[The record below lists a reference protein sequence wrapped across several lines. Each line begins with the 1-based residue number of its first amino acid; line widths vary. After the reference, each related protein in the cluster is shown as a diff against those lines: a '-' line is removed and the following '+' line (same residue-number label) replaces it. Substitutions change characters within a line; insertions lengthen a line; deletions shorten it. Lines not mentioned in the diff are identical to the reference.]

1 MKVVLVAG
9 TQFFDASAF
18 SSDWSPEPGVSDG
31 ESLIEAASRGCYQ
44 SWSRPNPATA
54 TNEGYIRHILDV
66 GHFSVIEHATATFL
80 FEGVSRS
87 LTHEL
92 IRHRHFSYSELSQR
106 FDNMEYAKGVIPP
119 AISRLLDKYLQE
131 QWIIDFEKAKS
142 EYSGIVEF
150 LQDKSLTRKQA
161 REAARAVLPNMTETK
176 IVVTGNFR
184 AWRQF
189 IAMRATIH
197 ADAEICAVAVE
208 VLQWLQNH
216 APNVFGDF
224 ELLTWNEGPGCDG
237 RTYAY
242 SSVSAP
248 C

>member
-1 MKVVLVAG
+1 MKVALVAG
-9 TQFFDASAF
+9 TQLLDPTAF
-18 SSDWSPEPGVSDG
+18 SPLWQPEPGVSDG
-31 ESLIEAASRGCYQ
+31 ESLIEAAGRLCYE
-44 SWSRPNPATA
+44 SWTRPNPATA
-54 TNEGYIRHILDV
+54 ANEDYIGHILDV
-66 GHFSVIEHATATFL
+66 GHFSVLEHGVATFL
-80 FEGVSRS
+80 FEGISRS

-92 IRHRHFSYSELSQR
+92 IRSRHFSYSQLSQR
-106 FDNMEYAKGVIPP
+106 YVPGEDATFMVPMVVANA
-119 AISRLLDKYLQE
+119 LDEDGKR
-131 QWIIDFEKAKS
+131 DFEAKARGVRQWYGDLVKLLA
-142 EYSGIVEF
+142 G
-150 LQDKSLTRKQA
+150 DKKPSKRD

-197 ADAEICAVAVE
+197 ADAEICALAVE
-208 VLQWLQNH
+208 VLQHLQVH

-224 ELLTWNEGPGCDG
+224 ELLVWSGPNSDG

>member
-1 MKVVLVAG
+1 MKVDLIAG
-9 TQFFDASAF
+9 TQVFEPDTWN
-18 SSDWSPEPGVSDG
+18 DIWKPEPGVSDA
-31 ESLIEAASRGCYQ
+31 ETLIEYASRNCYQ
-44 SWSRPNPATA
+44 SWDRPNEG
-54 TNEGYIRHILDV
+54 TNTNAKYIPHILDV
-66 GHFSVIEHATATFL
+66 GHFSVLEHGVATFR
-80 FEGVSRS
+80 FEGISRS

-150 LQDKSLTRKQA
+150 LQDKGLTRKQA

>member
-1 MKVVLVAG
+1 MNIRLIAG
-9 TQFFDASAF
+9 TQVFEPDTWN
-18 SSDWSPEPGVSDG
+18 DVWQPEPDVSDA
-31 ESLIEAASRGCYQ
+31 ETLIEFAGRNCYQ
-44 SWSRPNPATA
+44 SWDRPNQKTA
-54 TNEGYIRHILDV
+54 TNQGYMANILDV
-66 GHFSVIEHATATFL
+66 GHFSVIEHGTATFL
-80 FEGVSRS
+80 FTGISRS

-106 FDNMEYAKGVIPP
+106 FENMDDAEVVMPP
-119 AISRLLDKYLQE
+119 AYVHHLPLDATIAWRNRFDAIKEDY
-131 QWIIDFEKAKS
+131 KVV
-142 EYSGIVEF
+142 VEF
-150 LQDKSLTRKQA
+150 LTQQGRTRKQA
-161 REAARAVLPNMTETK
+161 REAARADLPNATETK

-189 IAMRATIH
+189 IAMRATVH
-197 ADAEICAVAVE
+197 ADAEICALAVE

-224 ELLTWNEGPGCDG
+224 ELLVWNEGPGCDG

>member
-1 MKVVLVAG
+1 MKVALIAG
-9 TQFFDASAF
+9 TQFFDATAF
-18 SSDWSPEPGVSDG
+18 SSDWQPEPGVSDA
-31 ESLIEAASRGCYQ
+31 ESLIEGSGRLCYQ
-44 SWSRPNPATA
+44 SWTRPNPATA
-54 TNEGYIRHILDV
+54 TNEGYIRHLLDV
-66 GHFSVIEHATATFL
+66 GHLSVLEHGTATFL

-92 IRHRHFSYSELSQR
+92 VRHRHFSYSELSQR
-106 FDNMEYAKGVIPP
+106 FENMEDARPVIPP
-119 AISRLLDKYLQE
+119 AIHRLLDEWLING
-131 QWIIDFEKAKS
+131 WNHSFEGDKAV
-142 EYSGIVEF
+142 YSGIVEF
-150 LQDKSLTRKQA
+150 LTGKGLTRKQA

-189 IAMRATIH
+189 IAMRATVH
-197 ADAEICAVAVE
+197 ADAEICALAVE
-208 VLQWLQNH
+208 VLWNLQVH

-224 ELLTWNEGPGCDG
+224 EPMVWSGPGSDG